1 MEQNAKANIMT
12 PQHSFDSDI
21 NLSRI
26 ATATSKS
33 ASYQVNISADW
44 QVFVGPNGG
53 YIAAIILNGM
63 KLELATAAGQPTL
76 QPRSI
81 SYHFLSASIAGP
93 AILEVQIEKL
103 GRTLSS
109 VTATLRQNSKTI
121 AIALATFGNARPAVE
136 FSELTM
142 PEVIA
147 PENVSHDNVMQQGVK
162 GHVPFR
168 DQFDQRIVIGPTP
181 GDPSESAR
189 VGGWTRFSQARR
201 FDDLAIAAIS
211 DSWYPGL
218 FTKNLDPPM
227 HCPTVDHTVHFLA
240 DCPENYGLDEFLLV
254 DFQTSTASNG
264 YLVEDGCIWTA
275 DGILLARSRQLAI
288 ILPH

>member
-1 MEQNAKANIMT
+1 VTKKNALS
-12 PQHSFDSDI
+12 PQHTFDRDI
-21 NLSRI
+21 SLSRN
-26 ATATSKS
+26 AASTDKG

-63 KLELATAAGQPTL
+63 KTELAATAALPIL
-76 QPRSI
+76 QPRSVT
-81 SYHFLSASIAGP
+81 YHFLSASVAGP
-93 AILEVQIEKL
+93 ATLEVQIEKL

-109 VTATLRQNSKTI
+109 VTAKLFQNEKTI
-121 AIALATFGNARPAVE
+121 AIALATFGNARAAVE
-136 FSELTM
+136 FSDLAI
-142 PEVIA
+142 PEVIS
-147 PENVSHDNVMQQGVK
+147 PEEVGQQNMMRKGVQ

-168 DQFDQRIVIGPTP
+168 DQFDQRVAIGPTP
-181 GDPSESAR
+181 GDSSETAR
-189 VGGWTRFSQARR
+189 VGGWTRFNQPRR

-218 FTKNLDPPM
+218 FTKKLDPPM

-240 DCPENYGLDEFLLV
+240 NYPENAGLEEFLLV
-254 DFQTSTASNG
+254 DFQTSTANNG

-275 DGILLARSRQLAI
+275 GGLLLARSRQLAI